1 MFPLR
6 LTSFLPEVP
15 SSRLAP
21 EDREPCDS
29 RRPLLP
35 EKSENIKFVSSVWN
49 IGNYSEDEQHEK
61 FCLNWIPQLL
71 PKAKQLKK
79 KKSTRTLKNHCLTIS
94 VTEIAI
100 LLFRKNLFLFKFSTQ
115 GKLSKLLTVVEVGQ
129 LSFLRAFAEA
139 PVARPGEK
147 HAFLPVSRIITTV
160 LI

>member
-1 MFPLR
+1 MMFPLR

-35 EKSENIKFVSSVWN
+35 EKSENNTFISSVWN
-49 IGNYSEDEQHEK
+49 IGNYFENEQHEK
-61 FCLNWIPQLL
+61 LCGGE
-71 PKAKQLKK
+71 AVKK
-79 KKSTRTLKNHCLTIS
+79 KYVRTLKNHCLIIC
-94 VTEIAI
+94 VTEIEI
-100 LLFRKNLFLFKFSTQ
+100 LLIRKNLFLVKFSTQ

-129 LSFLRAFAEA
+129 LSFLRALAKA

>member
-79 KKSTRTLKNHCLTIS
+79 KKKKYKNFKES
-94 VTEIAI
+94 
-100 LLFRKNLFLFKFSTQ
+100 LFNNQCYWNSNFIIQEESFS
-115 GKLSKLLTVVEVGQ
+115 G
-129 LSFLRAFAEA
+129 
-139 PVARPGEK
+139 
-147 HAFLPVSRIITTV
+147 
-160 LI
+160 